1 MGYFHRETSVL
12 SPQGRSLD
20 WGAPRHLCFMN
31 ADPPQPR
38 GLCCFPKAPVYFFL
52 HMSGVSFLDV
62 RLNRCDATGWTYL
75 GMHLER
81 YELVGFPIWLSSS
94 TTSSRAPRV
103 HLCVVFS
110 CWDYPFSMYF
120 ETLGFLR
127 PSVALHVSM
136 LGFFVTLKW
145 FLDDSWKPI
154 LSYIRAAPLL

>member
-1 MGYFHRETSVL
+1 
-12 SPQGRSLD
+12 
-20 WGAPRHLCFMN
+20 MN

-38 GLCCFPKAPVYFFL
+38 GLCYFPKAPLYLFL

-75 GMHLER
+75 GMHLEW

-110 CWDYPFSMYF
+110 CLEIILSQC
-120 ETLGFLR
+120 TLR
-127 PSVALHVSM
+127 PSVALHVST
-136 LGFFVTLKW
+136 LGFFVTSKW